1 MEKIKFVNNQAPAL
15 NETNLNKMQ
24 DNIEEAIEEKQD
36 LIVTGTSLPE
46 NVVEGQIFL
55 LYKE

>member
-1 MEKIKFVNNQAPAL
+1 MEKIRFVNNQAPAL

-24 DNIEEAIEEKQD
+24 DNFEEALNEKQD
-36 LIVTGTSLPE
+36 IIASGTSLPE